1 MELDNA
7 VGDVQDHLDAYRDQ
21 WRADIREVSRTIME
35 WDIAY
40 AMIQSLTKSEEEIRQ
55 DAETVQKIAGLV
67 QTGGGIGKTAFKEG
81 GEEAMKEV
89 GKYMASEMGKNVAGG
104 LSSTINDVLSLE
116 TWAYTEIGTSIA
128 KLITGEDP
136 RKEASKIRKESLKTI
151 NLLQSWV
158 DHRMARTTR
167 YTSRTLHTC
176 LNEAQQLL
184 DALGDAMDDFE
195 KAIEGFKCITC
206 EIPDHILDEIDSM
219 IKEIEGFMK
228 TFGDLIDQVEQRLNQ
243 AAALLA
249 RRDIYEGPMTWLHAQ
264 NNEIPNIQNS
274 LKMSAEAKK

>member
-1 MELDNA
+1 
-7 VGDVQDHLDAYRDQ
+7 
-21 WRADIREVSRTIME
+21 ME

-40 AMIQSLTKSEEEIRQ
+40 AMIQSLTKSEEEIRK

-67 QTGGGIGKTAFKEG
+67 QTGGGMGKTAFKEG
-81 GEEAMKEV
+81 GEAAMKEV
-89 GKYMASEMGKNVAGG
+89 GKYMASEAGKNIAGG

-116 TWAYTEIGTSIA
+116 TWAYTEIGTGIA

-136 RKEASKIRKESLKTI
+136 RKEASNIRKESLRTI

-158 DHRMARTTR
+158 DPNMARSRR

-176 LNEAQQLL
+176 IDEAQKLL
-184 DALGDAMDDFE
+184 DDLGKAIDDFE
-195 KAIEGFKCITC
+195 NAVAGFRCVDC
-206 EIPDHILDEIDSM
+206 EIPDNVLDEMDTM

-243 AAALLA
+243 AAALLG
-249 RRDIYEGPMTWLHAQ
+249 RKDVYEGTMTWLHAQ
-264 NNEIPNIQNS
+264 NNEIPNIRS
-274 LKMSAEAKK
+274 SIGRSAEAKK